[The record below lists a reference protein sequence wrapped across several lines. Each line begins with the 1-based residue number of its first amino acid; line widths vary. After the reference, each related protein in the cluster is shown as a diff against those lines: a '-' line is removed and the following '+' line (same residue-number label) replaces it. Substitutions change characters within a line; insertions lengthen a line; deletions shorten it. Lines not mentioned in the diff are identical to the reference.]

1 MLNMLYDII
10 LLNSI
15 VIMSYDLWQ
24 SIFVVMLDPNP
35 SSKNKMIR
43 EMKIKRKIFRRKLG
57 LNFVS
62 NIYVILILFSFYL
75 FPLIWFLF
83 LFYFLD
89 DKDTCDHN
97 HIEHH
102 MTLYHRL
109 NIWYKELE
117 EIMFKYMSIIY
128 LSHNIYMVYS

>member
-10 LLNSI
+10 LPNSI
-15 VIMSYDLWQ
+15 VTMSYDLWQ

-35 SSKNKMIR
+35 SSKNKIIR

-57 LNFVS
+57 PNFVS
-62 NIYVILILFSFYL
+62 LTYMLF
-75 FPLIWFLF
+75 WF
-83 LFYFLD
+83 

-102 MTLYHRL
+102 MTLYYRP

-128 LSHNIYMVYS
+128 LSHSIYMVYS